1 MRRSAVS
8 ALPNPPRALPEPSHH
23 LLEPVPQMPTE
34 WAGLSKHLLTLEE
47 AGKIL
52 RVGRT
57 TVWEMVN
64 AGDLTAVRIR
74 GKLLIPRE
82 EPLRLVADLIEDA
95 RVAARTRQSVRRNR
109 QR

>member
-1 MRRSAVS
+1 MREAMRVA
-8 ALPNPPRALPEPSHH
+8 PNSRRALSEDSRQ
-23 LLEPVPQMPTE
+23 LLEPGAQLPTE
-34 WAGLSKHLLTLEE
+34 AADLTKRLLTLEE
-47 AGKIL
+47 VGKIL

-64 AGDLTAVRIR
+64 AGDITAVRIR

-82 EPLRLVADLIEDA
+82 EPLRLVAELIEDA
-95 RVAARTRQSVRRNR
+95 RVTVGTRQSVRRNR